1 MGNTV
6 ASEGEDMADSPRVPH
21 GEISKKSKKHRSWRK
36 KLYDKMKRRK
46 KTSSPKQQTPE
57 YNAAK
62 KEANEPVQESP
73 QEISKRRNYYQS
85 LGIAQKGSRESEK
98 SPIGGT
104 RYAPLLDGNT
114 FAEDHHP
121 LENKSHSFISVR
133 KDSKLVKPQRGKSPA
148 FGETRTPN
156 KSQKHVH
163 YDFSDAIGKNRN
175 EKETK
180 ESRQMETS
188 TRATENTGVKN
199 SMGEHKEDDI
209 DNEEDKF
216 GDSQQSALN
225 TLGGESP
232 SKETEDF
239 KMDVFTRNQVKT
251 DEAMRRKFLSRL
263 TQEKVWL
270 TPSEKP
276 KAHQT

>member
-6 ASEGEDMADSPRVPH
+6 ASEGEDMADSPRVPQ

-36 KLYDKMKRRK
+36 KLYDKMKRSK
-46 KTSSPKQQTPE
+46 KTASPKKKTPE
-57 YNAAK
+57 YDVAK
-62 KEANEPVQESP
+62 NNCIEPIKESP
-73 QEISKRRNYYQS
+73 QEINKRRNYYKT

-98 SPIGGT
+98 SPIGGS
-104 RYAPLLDGNT
+104 RYSPLLEGSN
-114 FAEDHHP
+114 FPEDYHP
-121 LENKSHSFISVR
+121 LENKSHSFISIR
-133 KDSKLVKPQRGKSPA
+133 KDSKLVKTQRGKSPV

-156 KSQKHVH
+156 KGQNHTH
-163 YDFSDAIGKNRN
+163 YDFSDAIEKNRN
-175 EKETK
+175 KNESN

-188 TRATENTGVKN
+188 TRATENTGAKN
-199 SMGEHKEDDI
+199 SMAGHKEDDI
-209 DNEEDKF
+209 DNEEDKL
-216 GDSQQSALN
+216 GESQQSELS
-225 TLGGESP
+225 TLGGDSP
-232 SKETEDF
+232 SKENEDF
-239 KMDVFTRNQVKT
+239 KMDVFTRSQVKT